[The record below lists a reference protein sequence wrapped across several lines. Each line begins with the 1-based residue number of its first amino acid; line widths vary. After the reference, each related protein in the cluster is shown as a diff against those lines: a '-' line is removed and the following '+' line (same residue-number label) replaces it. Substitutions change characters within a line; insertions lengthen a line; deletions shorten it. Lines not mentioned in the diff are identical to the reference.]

1 MDLLRQLCELHGIP
15 GREEQ
20 VRDFILSQVKDHV
33 DSYDVDPM
41 GNLICRK
48 NAEGSDE
55 TVMVACHMDEI
66 GFYVRYIDNNG
77 FLRLQPAGGFDPR
90 QLFSRRVLVRTRNGD
105 RIGTLYPSGP
115 PLHVASP
122 EDRQKVPELKAFF
135 VDMGLPADKVKEDVR
150 VGDPVSLHQT
160 FTEIG
165 DLVSCKA
172 MDNRVAC
179 WTGIRLLQQL
189 KNPTRNIAVV
199 FTVQEE
205 VGLRGAITS
214 AFTVAPTYSVAI
226 DVTLACDTPHTDKEE
241 YISELGKGTCIKVM
255 DSSTISDYELV
266 QTFVD
271 LAESQN
277 ISHQMELLPRGGTD
291 AGALQRAAGGSKAI
305 TLSVPTRYIHTIC
318 ESISP
323 SDLQDTLK
331 LLQAFC
337 ES

>member
-1 MDLLRQLCELHGIP
+1 MELLRQLCEMHGVP

-20 VRDFILSQVKDHV
+20 VREFIVSQVKDHV

-48 NAEGSDE
+48 DAAGSDE

-66 GFYVRYIDNNG
+66 GFYVRYIDSKG

-90 QLFSRRVLVRTRNGD
+90 QLFSRRVLIRTRTGD
-105 RIGTLYPSGP
+105 ILGTLYPSGP
-115 PLHVASP
+115 PLHVAKP
-122 EDRQKVPELKAFF
+122 EDRKKVPELSDFF
-135 VDMGLPADKVKEDVR
+135 VDLGLSEEEAKKKVR
-150 VGDPVSLHQT
+150 IGDPVSLYQT
-160 FTEIG
+160 FEEIG
-165 DLVSCKA
+165 DYVSCKA
-172 MDNRVAC
+172 MDNRIAC
-179 WTGIRLLQQL
+179 WTGIQLLQQL
-189 KNPTRNIAVV
+189 KKPSRNIAVV

-214 AFTVAPTYSVAI
+214 AFTVNPTYSVAV

-241 YISELGKGTCIKVM
+241 YISSVSEGVCIKVM
-255 DSSTISDYELV
+255 DGSTICDHELV

-271 LAESQN
+271 LAEKNN
-277 ISHQMELLPRGGTD
+277 INHQMELLPRGGTD
-291 AGALQRAAGGSKAI
+291 AGALQRTRGGSKAI

-318 ESISP
+318 ETIDFK
-323 SDLQDTLK
+323 DLQATLD

-337 ES
+337 EA

>member
-1 MDLLRQLCELHGIP
+1 MELLRQLCELHGVP

-20 VRDFILSQVKDHV
+20 VRDFIIERVRDHV
-33 DSYDVDPM
+33 DSYEVDPL

-48 NAEGSDE
+48 DAKKSEE

-66 GFYVRYIDNNG
+66 GFYVRYIDPKG
-77 FLRLQPAGGFDPR
+77 FLRLQPVGGFDPR
-90 QLFSRRVLVRTRNGD
+90 QLFSRRVLVRTRQGD
-105 RIGTLYPSGP
+105 RVGTLYPAGP

-122 EDRQKVPELKAFF
+122 EDRKKVPELKDFF
-135 VDMGLPADKVKEDVR
+135 VDLGLPADKVKEEVR
-150 VGDPVSLHQT
+150 IGDPVSLYQS

-172 MDNRVAC
+172 MDNRAAC
-179 WTGIRLLQQL
+179 WVGIQLLQRL
-189 KNPTRNIAVV
+189 KKPSRNLAVV

-214 AFTVAPTYSVAI
+214 AFSVAPTYSVAI

-241 YISELGKGTCIKVM
+241 HISTLGEGACIKVM
-255 DSSTISDYELV
+255 DGSTISDYELV

-271 LAESQN
+271 LAESKE
-277 ISHQMELLPRGGTD
+277 IEHQLEVLPRGGTD

-318 ESISP
+318 ETIHP
-323 SDLQDTLK
+323 DDLHATLH

-337 ES
+337 EE